1 MKFEN
6 LEKIPDISP
15 SADVKVSLMGNI
27 VEMKYLSNKNT
38 KATIIPISKDEY
50 VLVSTG
56 EVLQFE
62 HHDSR
67 KDNKKG
73 LFKTFARL
81 RALLNTNVVDVNK
94 ARWITLTYA
103 ENMTD
108 TRRLYRDFQKFNQR
122 FQYYCE
128 KSNYGKA
135 EYIVAVEPQDR
146 GAWHIHMVYIW
157 QERAPFIPN
166 KKLFELWQENGWV
179 VIRKLDNID
188 NVGAYLT
195 SYMTDI
201 PFEEWKGGDVRGVVP
216 KLVKTANNEQKMV
229 LKGQRLALYPTNM
242 NIYRCSRGIKSPD
255 VISMSYAEFVEML
268 DVFGLTCNYER
279 AVKLTDETNDYTTN
293 IITKQ
298 YKQKVSQGNQ
308 RKNFPG
314 GNNI

>member
-1 MKFEN
+1 MKFEK

-15 SADVKVSLMGNI
+15 SAEVKVSLMGNI

-38 KATIIPISKDEY
+38 EATIIPISKDEY

-81 RALLNTNVVDVNK
+81 RALINTNVENVENV
-94 ARWITLTYA
+94 RWITLTYA

-108 TRRLYRDFQKFNQR
+108 TRRLYKDFQKFNQR

-128 KSNYGKA
+128 ISNYGKA
-135 EYIVAVEPQDR
+135 EYIVAVEPQQR
-146 GAWHIHMVYIW
+146 GAWHMHLLYIW
-157 QERAPFIPN
+157 QEKAPFIPN
-166 KKLFELWQENGWV
+166 SKLSEIWGHGFV
-179 VIRKLDNID
+179 KITKIDNVD

-195 SYMTDI
+195 AYLTDI

-216 KLVKTANNEQKMV
+216 KLVKTANNEQKTV
-229 LKGQRLALYPTNM
+229 LKGQRLALYPTTM
-242 NIYRCSRGIKSPD
+242 NIYRCSLGIKSPD
-255 VISMSYAEFVEML
+255 VINMTYADFFEML

-293 IITKQ
+293 IVTKQ
-298 YKQKVSQGNQ
+298 YKQKVAQGNQ
-308 RKNFPG
+308 RKSFPG